1 MLNEQICSKSL
12 TPFVI
17 DLDGTLIRN
26 DLLYQSLFFFIKQQP
41 HQFLSLFFWLSKSK
55 SHLKTKLAQRI
66 SIDVS
71 VLPYDPAVIALIET
85 EKAKNRQIILATA
98 SHKIYADQIAE
109 HLNLFDRV
117 VATEENRNLSSVAK
131 RDFLVKEFGNEGF
144 DYVGNSRADIPV
156 WEAAGKAYLV
166 NPESGVEKQALKKGN
181 VERIIKSSSNQFGL
195 WLKALRP
202 HQWMKNVLIFVPLLA
217 AHKLINSAALLSGL
231 LAFVFFS
238 LCASSVYVL
247 NDLLDIED
255 DRHHPKKRNR
265 VFASGVLSIKKGIL
279 SVPLLLLISFT
290 GSLWLMP
297 WRFSLVMG
305 IYYVATLAYSIVL
318 KKVTAADI
326 IVLSLLYTIRILAG
340 VYACSLVPT
349 FWMLAFSMFIFLSL
363 ALVKRY
369 SELREARLNG
379 NNAKAKG
386 RGYYPDDLEMI
397 SSLGAAS
404 GYLSV
409 MVLALYIQDHATVA
423 MYRNPQI
430 IWAACPVLLFWI
442 TRLWLLTNRGDMHAD
457 PVIYAVTDKISILS
471 GLIFGI
477 IFWLA
482 I

>member
-1 MLNEQICSKSL
+1 MV
-12 TPFVI
+12 TPLVV
-17 DLDGTLIRN
+17 DLDGTLIRT
-26 DLLYQSLFFFIKQQP
+26 DLLYQSLFSFIKERPLQLLAP
-41 HQFLSLFFWLSKSK
+41 FFWLAKGK
-55 SHLKTKLAQRI
+55 SHLKTELANRV

-71 VLPYDPAVIALIET
+71 VLPYEPAVIALIEG
-85 EKAKNRQIILATA
+85 EKAKQRPVILATA

-117 VATEENRNLSSVAK
+117 IATDGSHNISSHAK
-131 RDFLVKEFGNEGF
+131 RDVLVEEFGHGGF
-144 DYVGNSRADIPV
+144 DYAGNSHADVPV
-156 WEAAGKAYLV
+156 WESAGKAYLV
-166 NPESGVEKQALKKGN
+166 NPERGVEKRAMKKGN
-181 VERIIKSSSNQFGL
+181 VERVIKSSSNQFAL

-202 HQWMKNVLIFVPLLA
+202 HQWMKNLLIFVPLLA
-217 AHKLINSAALLSGL
+217 AHDLFNSSALLLGL
-231 LAFVFFS
+231 LGFVFFS
-238 LCASSVYVL
+238 LCASSVYLL
-247 NDLLDIED
+247 NDLLDLED

-265 VFASGVLSIKKGIL
+265 MLASGTLSIKTGTIAI
-279 SVPLLLLISFT
+279 PLLLLVPFA
-290 GSLWLMP
+290 GSMWLMP
-297 WRFSLVMG
+297 WRFSLVLG
-305 IYYVATLAYSIVL
+305 IYYVATLAYSLVL

-340 VYACSLVPT
+340 VYACSLTPT

-369 SELREARLNG
+369 SELRDARVHG
-379 NNAKAKG
+379 NNEKAKG

-409 MVLALYIQDHATVA
+409 MVLALYIQDNATVA
-423 MYRNPQI
+423 MYRQPQI

-442 TRLWLLTNRGDMHAD
+442 TRLWLLTNRGEMHAD

-482 I
+482 L

>member
-1 MLNEQICSKSL
+1 MPSPL
-12 TPFVI
+12 VV
-17 DLDGTLIRN
+17 DLDGTLIRT
-26 DLLYQSLFFFIKQQP
+26 DLLYQSLFSFIKQRP
-41 HQFLSLFFWLSKSK
+41 LQFYFPFFWLFKGK
-55 SHLKTKLAQRI
+55 SHLKNELAHRI

-71 VLPYDPAVIALIET
+71 VLPYDPAVMALIED
-85 EKAKNRQIILATA
+85 ERANDRQIILATA
-98 SHKIYADQIAE
+98 SHKVYADQIAK
-109 HLNLFDRV
+109 HLQLFDRV
-117 VATEENRNLSSVAK
+117 VATDDSHNFSARVK
-131 RDFLVKEFGNEGF
+131 RDFFVEAFGIGGF
-144 DYVGNSRADIPV
+144 DYAGNSLADIPV

-166 NPESGVEKQALKKGN
+166 NPESGVEKRAMKKGN
-181 VERIIKSSSNQFGL
+181 VERIIRSPSNLFGL

-202 HQWMKNVLIFVPLLA
+202 HQWMKNLLIFVPLLA
-217 AHKLINSAALLSGL
+217 AHELINSAALLSGL
-231 LAFVFFS
+231 LAFILFS

-247 NDLLDIED
+247 NDLVDIED

-265 VFASGVLSIKKGIL
+265 VFASGALSIKTGIL
-279 SVPLLLLISFT
+279 AVPLLLFVSIV
-290 GSLWLMP
+290 GSLLLMP
-297 WRFSLVMG
+297 WRFSLVLG
-305 IYYVATLAYSIVL
+305 TYYIATLAYSIFF

-326 IVLSLLYTIRILAG
+326 IVLSLLYTMRILAG
-340 VYACSLVPT
+340 VYACSLLPT

-379 NNAKAKG
+379 KNDKTKG
-386 RGYYPDDLEMI
+386 RGYYPSDLEMI

-457 PVIYAVTDKISILS
+457 PVIYAVTDKISLLS

>member
-1 MLNEQICSKSL
+1 MV
-12 TPFVI
+12 TPLVV
-17 DLDGTLIRN
+17 DLDGTLIRT
-26 DLLYQSLFFFIKQQP
+26 DLLYQSLFSFIKERPLQLLAP
-41 HQFLSLFFWLSKSK
+41 FFWLAKGK
-55 SHLKTKLAQRI
+55 SHLKTELANRV

-71 VLPYDPAVIALIET
+71 VLPYEPAVIALIEG
-85 EKAKNRQIILATA
+85 EKAKQRPVILATA

-117 VATEENRNLSSVAK
+117 IATDGSHNISSHAK
-131 RDFLVKEFGNEGF
+131 RDVLVEEFGHGGF
-144 DYVGNSRADIPV
+144 DYAGNSHADVPV
-156 WEAAGKAYLV
+156 WESAGKAYLV
-166 NPESGVEKQALKKGN
+166 NPERGVEKRALKKGN
-181 VERIIKSSSNQFGL
+181 VERVIKSSSNQFAL
-195 WLKALRP
+195 WLQALRP
-202 HQWMKNVLIFVPLLA
+202 HQWMKNLLIFVPLLA
-217 AHKLINSAALLSGL
+217 AHDLFNSSALLLGL
-231 LAFVFFS
+231 LGFVFFS
-238 LCASSVYVL
+238 LCASSVYLL
-247 NDLLDIED
+247 NDLLDLED

-265 VFASGVLSIKKGIL
+265 VLASGALSIKTGTIAI
-279 SVPLLLLISFT
+279 PLLLLVPFA

-297 WRFSLVMG
+297 WRFSLVLG
-305 IYYVATLAYSIVL
+305 IYYVATLAYSLVL

-340 VYACSLVPT
+340 VYACSLTPT

-369 SELREARLNG
+369 SELRDARLNG
-379 NNAKAKG
+379 NNEKAKG

-409 MVLALYIQDHATVA
+409 MVLALYIQDNATVA
-423 MYRNPQI
+423 MYRHPQI

-442 TRLWLLTNRGDMHAD
+442 TRLWLLTNRGEMHAD

-482 I
+482 L

>member
-1 MLNEQICSKSL
+1 MLKPL
-12 TPFVI
+12 VV
-17 DLDGTLIRN
+17 DLDGTLIRT
-26 DLLYQSLFFFIKQQP
+26 DLLYQSLFSFIKQSPLQLLAP
-41 HQFLSLFFWLSKSK
+41 FFWLAKGK
-55 SHLKTKLAQRI
+55 SHLKTELANRI
-66 SIDVS
+66 TIDVS
-71 VLPYDPAVIALIET
+71 FLPYDPAVIALIEG
-85 EKAKNRQIILATA
+85 ERAKHRQVILATG
-98 SHKIYADQIAE
+98 SHKLYADQIAG
-109 HLNLFDRV
+109 HLKLFDRV
-117 VATEENRNLSSVAK
+117 IATDGSHNNSSHAK
-131 RDFLVKEFGNEGF
+131 RDFLVEEFGNGGF
-144 DYVGNSRADIPV
+144 DYAGNSHADIPV
-156 WEAAGKAYLV
+156 WESAGKAYLV
-166 NPESGVEKQALKKGN
+166 NPERGVEKRALKKGN
-181 VERIIKSSSNQFGL
+181 VERIIKSPSNQLGL
-195 WLKALRP
+195 WFKALRP
-202 HQWMKNVLIFVPLLA
+202 YQWMKNLLIFVPLLA
-217 AHKLINSAALLSGL
+217 AHELINSVALLSGL

-255 DRHHPKKRNR
+255 DRLHPKKRNR
-265 VFASGVLSIKKGIL
+265 VFASGALSIKKGML
-279 SVPLLLLISFT
+279 SLPLLLLVPFA
-290 GSLWLMP
+290 GSLLFMP
-297 WRFSLVMG
+297 WRFSLVLG
-305 IYYVATLAYSIVL
+305 IYYVTTLAYSVGL

-326 IVLSLLYTIRILAG
+326 IILSLLYTIRILAG
-340 VYACSLVPT
+340 VYACTLIPT

-369 SELREARLNG
+369 SELREAHLNG
-379 NNAKAKG
+379 NNEKAKG

-423 MYRNPQI
+423 MYRHPQI

-442 TRLWLLTNRGDMHAD
+442 TRLWLLTNRGEMHDD

>member
-1 MLNEQICSKSL
+1 MLSPL
-12 TPFVI
+12 VV
-17 DLDGTLIRN
+17 DLDGTLIRT
-26 DLLYQSLFFFIKQQP
+26 DLLYQSLFSFIKERPLQLLAP
-41 HQFLSLFFWLSKSK
+41 FFWLSKGK
-55 SHLKTKLAQRI
+55 SHLKTELAKRI
-66 SIDVS
+66 TIDVS
-71 VLPYDPAVIALIET
+71 VLPYEPAVIALIEG
-85 EKAKNRQIILATA
+85 ERAKHRPIILATA
-98 SHKIYADQIAE
+98 SHKIYADRIAE

-117 VATEENRNLSSVAK
+117 IATDSSHNISSHAK
-131 RDFLVKEFGNEGF
+131 RDLLVEEFGNGGF
-144 DYVGNSRADIPV
+144 DYAGNSHADIPV

-166 NPESGVEKQALKKGN
+166 NPERGVEQRALKQGN
-181 VERIIKSSSNQFGL
+181 VERVIKSSTNQFAL

-217 AHKLINSAALLSGL
+217 AHELINSAALLSGL

-238 LCASSVYVL
+238 LCASSVYLL

-265 VFASGVLSIKKGIL
+265 MLASGALSIKKGML
-279 SVPLLLLISFT
+279 SVPLLLLVSFA
-290 GSLWLMP
+290 GSLLLMP
-297 WRFSLVMG
+297 WRFSLVLG

-369 SELREARLNG
+369 SELREARVHG
-379 NNAKAKG
+379 NNEKAKG